1 MYVIRLD
8 SASYPGMLTFLDGT
22 ADRLAMTGYDI
33 QEFLKSRSPQHI
45 FLTEFEAIK
54 AWQRSLQI
62 VASDDYIQKIEKKF
76 WIRHGDSAPQ
86 KIEDYIDELLNR
98 IVRAEIVP
106 LASLGDAK

>member
-1 MYVIRLD
+1 MYVIKLN
-8 SASYPGMLTFLDGT
+8 SASFPGMLTFLDGA
-22 ADRLAMTGYDI
+22 ADRLALTGYDI
-33 QEFLKSRSPQHI
+33 QEFLKNRSPKHI

-76 WIRHGDSAPQ
+76 WIRHGDSAPGR
-86 KIEDYIDELLNR
+86 IEKYLDELLSR
-98 IVRAEIVP
+98 ITRAEIVP